1 MRKTQN
7 AALSSKK
14 SKGAEA
20 LGIGFGSDKGM
31 DAEDIKMMG
40 GDDMM
45 DGPSAGSQA
54 ASMGLAD
61 MDKPEPAK
69 KAAAAPKVEQPAVPA
84 ETQSL
89 A

>member
-1 MRKTQN
+1 MEQTMRKSQA

-45 DGPSAGSQA
+45 DGPTGNDA

-61 MDKPEPAK
+61 MDKPESPK
-69 KAAAAPKVEQPAVPA
+69 KKVSEKKIDEAI
-84 ETQSL
+84 S
-89 A
+89 